1 MNDFIEFQNMSK
13 HINAQKSCHQKI
25 CDEII
30 SYLLLKHDQH
40 THTHTQSC
48 HDKFEQI
55 ISQIVKTFEI
65 VMSKHCKQKL
75 SKNKRTNIID
85 TIKNISN
92 FHDMIFEI
100 RNCHNIIL

>member
-1 MNDFIEFQNMSK
+1 MNDFIEFQNMCK
-13 HINAQKSCHQKI
+13 HINAQKSCQQKI

-30 SYLLLKHDQH
+30 SNLLLKHDQH

-65 VMSKHCKQKL
+65 VMSKHCKQKIVIKL

-85 TIKNISN
+85 IIKNNSYQHK
-92 FHDMIFEI
+92 F
-100 RNCHNIIL
+100 L